1 MRSVGAHAGFD
12 PVCVPVLPS
21 ESDAPLV
28 IDADARSNRLYRG
41 AKWVDALAVRLNSLP
56 AFVSF
61 LFFHSAAFPQSGHE
75 ADESLCFQ
83 TLAPWLPRAN
93 IGAGVAIVYGI
104 DPSLPERIE
113 SWRMH
118 GYAIHVMTGVSW
130 GAYGDYIEGRFDGK
144 RHGDEAQMDR
154 DGKPVIHHG
163 TVPYMSPSAAYGGF
177 LASGVKRALD
187 AGAAAIHLE
196 EPEFWVRSGYE
207 EVFRR
212 EWQAYYGEPWQPPHS
227 SPDAQWRASKLKYM
241 LFRRSLSEVFASVRE
256 YSKRTGRDIPCYVPT
271 HSLLNYAHWRIVSPE
286 SSLIE
291 VGCDG
296 YIAQVWTGTARTSN
310 VYEGGE
316 KQRTFETAFLE
327 YGAMQNLVRASG
339 RRVWYLND
347 PIEDNLTRSYGDYR
361 RNWENTLTASL
372 LQPEV
377 WRYEVMPWPE
387 RVFTGK
393 DFMTGVEV
401 RDRGQ
406 RTPIPKSYETELQA
420 VIHAL
425 GEMKQPPESVRWEQC
440 GTRGA
445 GVLVSD
451 TMMFQRGDP
460 GPGDPHLG
468 SFYGLALPLLKHGIP
483 LEPVQIESATQA
495 GFLDAYRLLLLTY
508 EGQKTLTPAFHDS
521 LAAWVR
527 KGGALIVVD
536 DDTDP
541 YNTVREWWNTAPN
554 QFRTPR
560 EHLFK
565 ILGLD
570 PDARGLQHI
579 GEGVV
584 LRETASP
591 AALTYQKDGAD
602 RVRALVRKA
611 ADAVKLP
618 WTETN
623 ALILRRGP
631 YVIAA
636 GLDESLA
643 GAPPVLR
650 GRFVDLFDAQLPVLS
665 EVKITP
671 GRRALLLDLG
681 MAGKS
686 GTIPRI
692 IAAAASIRDEKATPG
707 GLSFRAGGVAET
719 GGIVR
724 IIASH
729 APASVRINGQPL
741 QPDGWSFDDGTLQIR
756 FPNSPDG
763 ARVEIGFN
771 P

>member
-1 MRSVGAHAGFD
+1 MNAVAVKLHSLIAF
-12 PVCVPVLPS
+12 
-21 ESDAPLV
+21 APC
-28 IDADARSNRLYRG
+28 
-41 AKWVDALAVRLNSLP
+41 
-56 AFVSF
+56 
-61 LFFHSAAFPQSGHE
+61 LFFQSVAFSQSDGG
-75 ADESLCFQ
+75 ADEPLCFQ
-83 TLAPWLPRAN
+83 TLAPWLPRVH
-93 IGAGVAIVYGI
+93 IGADVAIIYGI
-104 DPSLPERIE
+104 DPSLQERIK
-113 SWRMH
+113 SWRAH

-130 GAYGDYIEGRFDGK
+130 GAYEDYIEGRFDGK
-144 RHGDEAQMDR
+144 KHDDEAQTDR

-163 TVPYMSPSAAYGGF
+163 TVPYMSPSAAYGAF

-187 AGAAAIHLE
+187 AGATAIHLE

-212 EWQAYYGEPWQPPHS
+212 EWQQFYGEPWQPPHS
-227 SPDAQWRASKLKYM
+227 SPDAQWRASKLKYT

-256 YSKRTGRDIPCYVPT
+256 YSKKTGRDIRCYVPT

-310 VYEGGE
+310 VYQGEE

-347 PIEDNLTRSYGDYR
+347 PIEDNLTRSYEDYR

-377 WRYEVMPWPE
+377 WRYEIMPWPE

-393 DFMTGVEV
+393 DFMTGIEV

-425 GEMKQPPESVRWEQC
+425 GEMKQPRESVRWEQC
-440 GTRGA
+440 GTRGT

-451 TMMFQRGDP
+451 TMMFQRGEP
-460 GPGDPHLG
+460 SPGDAHLG
-468 SFYGLALPLLKHGIP
+468 SFYGLALPLLKRGVP
-483 LEPVQIESATQA
+483 LEPVQIESATQP

-508 EGQKTLTPAFHDS
+508 EGQKPPTPAFHDA

-536 DDTDP
+536 DDSDP
-541 YNTVREWWNTAPN
+541 YNAVREWWNTAPEK
-554 QFRTPR
+554 FRTPR

-565 ILGLD
+565 TLGLD
-570 PDARGLQHI
+570 ADARDLQHVGKGI
-579 GEGVV
+579 V
-584 LRETASP
+584 LRESASP
-591 AALTYQKDGAD
+591 AALTYEKNGAD
-602 RVRALVRKA
+602 RVRALARKA
-611 ADAVKLP
+611 ADAVNLP

-623 ALILRRGP
+623 ALVLRRGP

-636 GLDESLA
+636 GLDESLPD
-643 GAPPVLR
+643 APPVLR
-650 GRFVDLFDAQLPVLS
+650 GRFVNLFDAQLPVVS

-671 GRRALLLDLG
+671 GRRALLLDLDV
-681 MAGKS
+681 AGKS
-686 GTIPRI
+686 GGIPR
-692 IAAAASIRDEKATPG
+692 IAAAAARIRDEKTTPG
-707 GLSFRAGGVAET
+707 GLSFRAEGVAET
-719 GGIVR
+719 EGIVR
-724 IIASH
+724 IIAPH
-729 APASVRINGQPL
+729 APSSVRINGEPL
-741 QPDGWSFDDGTLQIR
+741 QAGAWDFDGGALSVR
-756 FPNSPDG
+756 FSNSPEG
-763 ARVEIGFN
+763 ARVEISFN
-771 P
+771 R